1 MKEQRTITLCGEIV
15 SYTLERKAV
24 KNINLR
30 LRQESGITVSA
41 PPSAPL
47 ELVEQFLQQHGA
59 RILETLCRYA
69 ASAREKQQQ
78 YPQNYSS
85 GESVLYLGRCYHLEI
100 GRSSRA
106 CVRIEGEKLLLLVHD
121 PADSADR
128 KRVFDRWWENA
139 CEKAVRNLC
148 RAVYPVF
155 AEKGVAFPEIRF
167 RKMVSQWGN
176 CRPGRGVLT
185 FNFRLLAAP
194 PRCIEYVVF
203 HEFTHFLHP
212 DHSPAFYAAVAAELP
227 DWKQLQKQLGELVQI
242 RV

>member
-1 MKEQRTITLCGEIV
+1 MKEQRTITLCGETV

-41 PPSAPL
+41 PQRVPL
-47 ELVEQFLQQHGA
+47 ELVEQLLQRHSA
-59 RILETLCRYA
+59 RILETLHQYDTA
-69 ASAREKQQQ
+69 AREKRQQ
-78 YPQNYSS
+78 YPRDYAD
-85 GESVLYLGRCYHLEI
+85 GESILYLGRCYRLEI
-100 GRSSRA
+100 ARSSRE
-106 CVRIEGEKLLLLVHD
+106 CVRTEGEKLLLLVHD
-121 PADSADR
+121 PADDAGR
-128 KRVFDRWWENA
+128 KRVFDHWWDTV

-185 FNFRLLAAP
+185 FNLRLLAAP
-194 PRCIEYVVF
+194 PRCIEYVVI

-227 DWKQLQKQLGELVQI
+227 DWKQLQKQLEELVEI